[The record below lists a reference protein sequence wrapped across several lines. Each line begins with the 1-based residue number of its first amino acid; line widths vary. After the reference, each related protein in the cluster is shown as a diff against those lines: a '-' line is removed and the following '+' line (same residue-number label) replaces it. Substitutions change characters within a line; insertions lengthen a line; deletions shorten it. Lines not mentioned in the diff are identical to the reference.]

1 MGIITFLKEWYNNHL
16 VRKLSKLQKLSN
28 EYCKIIDSY
37 NESIHSLC
45 NQFTPLSISSFF
57 NSQYGNSY
65 LAEELTMQYDFYY
78 YYKALYNRTLTKIEK
93 LEHKLEIK

>member
-28 EYCKIIDSY
+28 EYCKIIDS
-37 NESIHSLC
+37 LC
-45 NQFTPLSISSFF
+45 NHFTHLSISSFF

-78 YYKALYNRTLTKIEK
+78 YYKALYNRTLTKIER